1 MSVVMTL
8 LVLYLVYVFVEKKKK
23 NMRKIW
29 ETEDN
34 EGTELHGPEDA
45 ADDDS
50 EPSVPEAVSSE
61 DVLPDNT
68 SLEEIPVSETESVYE
83 RPEAKPSMNASAA
96 SSVMN
101 DGNVSYGGRQTVDE
115 RQEDSLSGKYDW
127 KEKPETGKEGKDSKL
142 ITDKKKL
149 IIYSEILKAKYLE

>member
-34 EGTELHGPEDA
+34 EGTEPHGPEDA
-45 ADDDS
+45 ADYDS

-68 SLEEIPVSETESVYE
+68 SLEEIPVSETGSVYE
-83 RPEAKPSMNASAA
+83 RPEVKPLMDVPATASARKD
-96 SSVMN
+96 SHVL
-101 DGNVSYGGRQTVDE
+101 YGGLKPVEETGA
-115 RQEDSLSGKYDW
+115 DSLSGKFDW
-127 KEKPETGKEGKDSKL
+127 KEKPETVIEGKDRKL